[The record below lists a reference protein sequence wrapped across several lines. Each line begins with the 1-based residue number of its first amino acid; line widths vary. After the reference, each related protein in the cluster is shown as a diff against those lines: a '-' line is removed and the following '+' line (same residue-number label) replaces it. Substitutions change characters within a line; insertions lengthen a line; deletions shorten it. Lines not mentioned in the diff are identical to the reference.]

1 MVHYAIFEH
10 QLWKDNLNSRMD
22 KSKIALVH
30 VNTGR
35 SQYLLNELIPL
46 ELHMVVIYCNQ
57 RRMLTENSAR
67 AEK

>member
-1 MVHYAIFEH
+1 MVYYAIFEDH
-10 QLWKDNLNSRMD
+10 LRKDNLNLRMD
-22 KSKIALVH
+22 IF
-30 VNTGR
+30 NTGR
-35 SQYLLNELIPL
+35 SLYLLNELIPW